1 MDLKTALELVA
12 LSAIL
17 LFAFVNY
24 AVRLQEMKGPPEKSY
39 VPVWMQKTI
48 ALTGIM
54 GIGILVWMALSSVY
68 FFFGMAGPLAV
79 TAIVLAFVLRYLWKT
94 REIKVF
100 LWLHKERRFPSI
112 LQTAI
117 VLIIAMVV
125 LFFVWPSAFWLVAS
139 VLGAILPVISLIL
152 VIRVWAMRG
161 DI

>member
-1 MDLKTALELVA
+1 
-12 LSAIL
+12 
-17 LFAFVNY
+17 
-24 AVRLQEMKGPPEKSY
+24 
-39 VPVWMQKTI
+39 MQKTI

-68 FFFGMAGPLAV
+68 FFFGMVGSLAV

-100 LWLHKERRFPSI
+100 PWLHKERRFPSI
-112 LQTAI
+112 LQIAI

-125 LFFVWPSAFWLVAS
+125 LFFVWPSAFWLVAR